1 MKAEN
6 LAEAIILQSIEDLWD
21 ESQRDGCIA
30 FFAGEDFT
38 TCARIAR
45 MSLSDQVKLLN
56 IVRGLI
62 PGLKKDARETRKEA
76 AKDFGNRYSPRRVM
90 PRKEYQLTL

>member
-30 FFAGEDFT
+30 FFTGEDFT
-38 TCARIAR
+38 MCARIAR

-56 IVRGLI
+56 MVSGLI
-62 PGLKKDARETRKEA
+62 SELRKDARETRKEA
-76 AKDFGNRYSPRRVM
+76 AKDFGDRYSPRHVM

>member
-30 FFAGEDFT
+30 FFGGEDFT
-38 TCARIAR
+38 TCAKIAR

-56 IVRGLI
+56 MVRGLMSE
-62 PGLKKDARETRKEA
+62 LKKDARETRKEA
-76 AKDFGNRYSPRRVM
+76 AKEFGNQYSPRRVM
-90 PRKEYQLTL
+90 PRKESQLTL